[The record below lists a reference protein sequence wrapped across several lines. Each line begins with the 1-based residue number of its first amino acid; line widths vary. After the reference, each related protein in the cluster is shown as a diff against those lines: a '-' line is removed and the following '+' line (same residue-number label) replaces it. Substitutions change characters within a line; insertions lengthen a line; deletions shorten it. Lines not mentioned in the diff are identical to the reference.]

1 MDINSVSGVVLAG
14 GFSSRMGRDKAGLEL
29 NGKKLIE
36 IQVEKLRE
44 LGIGDIMLSGYN
56 GELPGTRTVPDIY
69 PHLGPLSGIHACL
82 DAAKGT
88 ACLFISVDVPL
99 IPAETLEALIAAHTG
114 GVTVLTHSGKTE
126 PLMAVY
132 DKNLCVRAEET
143 LRTGRTAM
151 MRFLESCNVTT
162 LEFTGDPGQL
172 SNCNTPEEFNML
184 KQL

>member
-1 MDINSVSGVVLAG
+1 MEINSVSAAVLAG

-44 LGIGDIMLSGYN
+44 LGIGDIMLSGYS
-56 GELPGTRTVPDIY
+56 GELPGTRTVPDVY
-69 PHLGPLSGIHACL
+69 SHLGPLSGVHACL
-82 DAAKGT
+82 DAAKCT

-99 IPAETLEALIAAHTG
+99 ILAETLEALVAAHNG

-132 DKNLCVRAEET
+132 DKALCIQAEET
-143 LRTGRTAM
+143 LNSGRTAM
-151 MRFLESCNVTT
+151 MRFLSSCPVT
-162 LEFTGDPGQL
+162 EHEYSGDPGLL